1 MASVDIHK
9 VTNTRTWSPS
19 LGAWPGDGGVHF
31 RVWAP
36 RARNV
41 DLLLTRAGREP
52 RRTALQRGQDGHFF
66 GFVAGARA
74 GDRYRYEIDGR
85 GPFPDPASR
94 FQPEGVHG
102 PSEVVDPGEFRWS
115 DRAWK
120 GLTPEELVVYE
131 LHVGTFSPEGT
142 YEGVAKRLETLR
154 DLGVTAIELMPL
166 ADFAG
171 CRGWGYDGVDLFA
184 PTKCYGRPD
193 GLRRLVDE
201 AHRLG
206 LGVMLDVVYNHFGP
220 VGNYAT
226 QFSKQYLT
234 CRESAWA
241 ACVNLDEEGSDQVQ
255 EFFIENA
262 LHWLHEYHIDGLR
275 LDATHALKDDKPPH
289 FLEVLAERVQKSLPD
304 RWIPLIAEDHR
315 NLDTMIRPRWAGGWD
330 LDGVWADDF
339 HHQVR
344 RHIAG
349 DDEGYYRDYTGTTE
363 DLATTINQGWF
374 YTGQH
379 SIHLDE
385 PRGTDPVGI
394 EPWKFTICL
403 QNHDQVGNRAFG
415 DRLHHKVE
423 LAAYR
428 AATALLLTCPQT
440 PLLFM
445 GQEWAAS
452 APFLYF
458 TDHDEDLGKIVTEG
472 RRREFR
478 HFLAFVDPEARDKIP
493 DPQAVSTF
501 EMSRLDWSELEREPH
516 ASTFRL
522 YRALLGLRRS
532 EPALRANVAESH
544 EAVALDDETLML
556 MRESPEGDRM
566 LIVVR
571 LGGEGAVDLSGH
583 EECGINDWV
592 RWELV
597 LTTED
602 APFAPDPSPPRVD
615 LDGPAPSIRFARPS
629 AVILRAR
636 PADSASEG
644 GPSTTAP

>member
-1 MASVDIHK
+1 M
-9 VTNTRTWSPS
+9 
-19 LGAWPGDGGVHF
+19 
-31 RVWAP
+31 
-36 RARNV
+36 
-41 DLLLTRAGREP
+41 
-52 RRTALQRGQDGHFF
+52 
-66 GFVAGARA
+66 
-74 GDRYRYEIDGR
+74 
-85 GPFPDPASR
+85 
-94 FQPEGVHG
+94 
-102 PSEVVDPGEFRWS
+102 
-115 DRAWK
+115 
-120 GLTPEELVVYE
+120 
-131 LHVGTFSPEGT
+131 
-142 YEGVAKRLETLR
+142 
-154 DLGVTAIELMPL
+154 
-166 ADFAG
+166 
-171 CRGWGYDGVDLFA
+171 
-184 PTKCYGRPD
+184 
-193 GLRRLVDE
+193 
-201 AHRLG
+201 
-206 LGVMLDVVYNHFGP
+206 
-220 VGNYAT
+220 
-226 QFSKQYLT
+226 
-234 CRESAWA
+234 
-241 ACVNLDEEGSDQVQ
+241 
-255 EFFIENA
+255 
-262 LHWLHEYHIDGLR
+262 
-275 LDATHALKDDKPPH
+275 
-289 FLEVLAERVQKSLPD
+289 LAERVQKSLPD

-349 DDEGYYRDYTGTTE
+349 DDEGYYRDYTGTTD

-394 EPWKFTICL
+394 EPRKFTICL

-415 DRLHHKVE
+415 DRLHHQVDP
-423 LAAYR
+423 AAYR

-478 HFLAFVDPEARDKIP
+478 HFLAFVDPEAREKIP

-501 EMSRLDWSELEREPH
+501 ETSRLDWSELEREPH

-532 EPALRANVAESH
+532 EPALRANAAESH

-556 MRESPEGDRM
+556 MRWSPEGDRM

-571 LGGEGAVDLSGH
+571 FRGEGAVDLSGH
-583 EECGINDWV
+583 EELGIDDWV
-592 RWELV
+592 RWE
-597 LTTED
+597 
-602 APFAPDPSPPRVD
+602 ARPDDGRRPVRPRPVATPGGPGRTRPLDPVRPAVGRHPPGEPGGLRIRRGAVEYRPLKGRAASVD
-615 LDGPAPSIRFARPS
+615 HDGWPGLPHAGSRLHGGRDGPTRRPASIRGLPS
-629 AVILRAR
+629 LGRRRSEAASVPGSTVEQGSLRSGDREATITMTIR
-636 PADSASEG
+636 CEAA
-644 GPSTTAP
+644 

>member
-1 MASVDIHK
+1 M
-9 VTNTRTWSPS
+9 
-19 LGAWPGDGGVHF
+19 
-31 RVWAP
+31 
-36 RARNV
+36 
-41 DLLLTRAGREP
+41 
-52 RRTALQRGQDGHFF
+52 
-66 GFVAGARA
+66 
-74 GDRYRYEIDGR
+74 
-85 GPFPDPASR
+85 
-94 FQPEGVHG
+94 
-102 PSEVVDPGEFRWS
+102 
-115 DRAWK
+115 
-120 GLTPEELVVYE
+120 
-131 LHVGTFSPEGT
+131 
-142 YEGVAKRLETLR
+142 
-154 DLGVTAIELMPL
+154 
-166 ADFAG
+166 
-171 CRGWGYDGVDLFA
+171 
-184 PTKCYGRPD
+184 
-193 GLRRLVDE
+193 
-201 AHRLG
+201 
-206 LGVMLDVVYNHFGP
+206 
-220 VGNYAT
+220 
-226 QFSKQYLT
+226 
-234 CRESAWA
+234 
-241 ACVNLDEEGSDQVQ
+241 
-255 EFFIENA
+255 
-262 LHWLHEYHIDGLR
+262 
-275 LDATHALKDDKPPH
+275 
-289 FLEVLAERVQKSLPD
+289 LAERVQKSLPD

-349 DDEGYYRDYTGTTE
+349 DDEGYYRDYTGTTA

-394 EPWKFTICL
+394 EPRKFTICL

-415 DRLHHKVE
+415 ERLHHQVD

-478 HFLAFVDPEARDKIP
+478 HFLAFVDPEAREKIP

-501 EMSRLDWSELEREPH
+501 ETSRLDWSELEREPH

-532 EPALRANVAESH
+532 EPALRANAAESH

-571 LGGEGAVDLSGH
+571 LRGEGAVDLSGH
-583 EECGINDWV
+583 EELGINDWV

-615 LDGPAPSIRFARPS
+615 LGGPAPSIRFARPS
-629 AVILRAR
+629 AVILRGR

-644 GPSTTAP
+644 GPSRPPPDGQDRSGVENKDRVAGAGHAVPCFSHPILVPGLGTTLICPP